1 MKKTVAVLGCGR
13 VGRAIV
19 TDLFDDVQ
27 VVVADSDPRSFEGLP
42 ASSSISTQELDL
54 THAQTVID
62 LVTGKDLAINALPGS
77 IGFQTLEWIIS
88 AGTNAVDISF
98 FEQDPFFLEDLARE
112 RGVTAVVDC
121 GVAPGLSNMLLG
133 YRQQKMTV
141 DSYTCYVGGLPVER
155 KWPFEYKAPFSPMD
169 VLEEYIR
176 PVRLVVNGQLIE
188 KPALSDPEWI
198 ECEPVGRLEAFNTDG
213 LRTLIKTLPV
223 PNMKEKTLRYPGHR
237 EKMRILK
244 KMGFLSKDPIDID
257 GQHIRPLDVTARL
270 LLPYW
275 FLEEG
280 ELEYTYMFI
289 RISGRK
295 EGTPIE
301 YEYTLYDKTDS
312 ESGLS
317 SMARTTGFT
326 CAATAAVLLKKEFCP
341 TGICAPEMVGQ
352 HKTIF
357 KSILERL
364 AERQLFIHKKLR
376 RFPHAR

>member
-19 TDLFDDVQ
+19 TDLLDDVH
-27 VVVADSDPRSFEGLP
+27 VVVGDSDPRAFERLP
-42 ASSSISTQELDL
+42 ASPSLTTQQIDL
-54 THAQTVID
+54 TDAQNVID
-62 LVTGKDLAINALPGS
+62 LVTGKDLAINALPGEV
-77 IGFQTLEWIIS
+77 GFQTLEWIIS

-98 FEQDPFFLEDLARE
+98 FEQDPFLLDDLARE
-112 RGVTAVVDC
+112 KGVTAVVDC

-133 YRQQKMTV
+133 YRQHQMTV

-155 KWPFEYKAPFSPMD
+155 KWPYEYKAPFSPMD

-176 PVRLVVNGQLIE
+176 PARIVVNGQLIE
-188 KPALSDPEWI
+188 KSALSDPEWL

-213 LRTLIKTLPV
+213 LRTLIKTMPV

-244 KMGFLSKDPIDID
+244 KTGFLSKDPIDID
-257 GQHIRPLDVTARL
+257 GQSIRPLDLTARL

-275 FLEEG
+275 FLEDG
-280 ELEYTYMFI
+280 ELEFTYMFI
-289 RISGRK
+289 RISGQ
-295 EGTPIE
+295 ENGTPIE
-301 YEYTLYDKTDS
+301 YEYTLYDKTDT

-326 CAATAAVLLKKEFCP
+326 CAATAEVLLRTEFCP
-341 TGICAPEMVGQ
+341 TGICAPETVGQ

-364 AERQLFIHKKLR
+364 AERKLFIHKKIHKA
-376 RFPHAR
+376 PHIQ